1 MPTRDLQRRAFWR
14 PDLRRLI
21 LTLCILSVLL
31 ALAGSFHASY
41 RVQRDTLLENTLE
54 ANRVYTAKVA
64 STTEL
69 FLADMVLQLSYAA
82 GVLSS
87 TFNEAQALSRETRRL
102 QGQSSHFN
110 SVVVVR
116 ADNRVIAAW
125 PNTRDLVGRTLD
137 SAGGRAAMAA
147 RTPLVSQPYRGVNN
161 TWLIFVS
168 CPIIDDQGQFLG
180 YVGGSILLHEPNVL
194 HALLGRH
201 PYRDGSSLYVTDRTG
216 VVIYHPDVARI
227 GGAASSAVLDASDAQ
242 SDGGAALT
250 SSSGMTTLVGWS
262 QVESTGWRVVA
273 QRPLASTLSRL
284 ESLMWST
291 VSGAL
296 PLVMLLLLVIWWVSR
311 QIAFPLWEMA
321 SLARRLDRKETSD
334 QIRRVRSW
342 YFEAAQL
349 KRALLTGLSSFT
361 YKLTDLRRETA
372 TDPLT
377 GLLNRRGTS
386 AVLAQ
391 LQESG
396 LPFAVVSIDIDHFK
410 RINDTLGHDAGDEV
424 IRQVAVL
431 MQQHSRQQD
440 ALCRNGGEEFVML
453 LPDTT
458 PEEAVGVAERL
469 RVAMAN
475 SPHPTVDPITVSI
488 GIAHFPET
496 AVDVAEVLKEADNA
510 LYAAKRG
517 GRNRTVCAGMSSEGS
532 VS

>member
-1 MPTRDLQRRAFWR
+1 M
-14 PDLRRLI
+14 
-21 LTLCILSVLL
+21 LCILSVLL

-64 STTEL
+64 STTET
-69 FLADMVLQLSYAA
+69 FLADMVLQLGYAA
-82 GVLSS
+82 SVLAPA
-87 TFNEAQALSRETRRL
+87 FNDAQTLSRETRRL

-110 SVVVVR
+110 TVVVIS
-116 ADNRVIAAW
+116 ADNRVMAAW
-125 PNTRDLVGRTLD
+125 PSNRDLVGRKLD
-137 SAGGRAAMAA
+137 SVGGRAAAAA
-147 RTPLVSQPYRGVNN
+147 RMPLVSQPYRGVNGS
-161 TWLIFVS
+161 WLIFVS
-168 CPIIDDQGQFLG
+168 HPIINSQGTFLG

-194 HALLGRH
+194 HALLGLH
-201 PYRDGSSLYVTDRTG
+201 PYRDGSSLYVTDKTG
-216 VVIYHPDVARI
+216 VVIYHPDMARI
-227 GGAASSAVLDASDAQ
+227 GAAASAAVLDVSDDEPQ
-242 SDGGAALT
+242 GHAALT
-250 SSSGMTTLVGWS
+250 NNRGATTLVGWS
-262 QVESTGWRVVA
+262 HVGSTGWRVVA
-273 QRPLASTLSRL
+273 QRPMASTLSRL

-296 PLVMLLLLVIWWVSR
+296 PLVALLLVVIWWVSR

-321 SLARRLDRKETSD
+321 SLARRLDSKETSD

-349 KRALLTGLSSFT
+349 KRALLAGLSSFT

-410 RINDTLGHDAGDEV
+410 RINDTLGHDVGDEV
-424 IRQVAVL
+424 IRQVGVL

-458 PEEAVGVAERL
+458 RDEAMLVAERL
-469 RVAMAN
+469 RLAMEN

-488 GIAHFPET
+488 GIAHYPDT

-517 GRNRTVCAGMSSEGS
+517 GRNRTVCAGASPVAS
-532 VS
+532 V